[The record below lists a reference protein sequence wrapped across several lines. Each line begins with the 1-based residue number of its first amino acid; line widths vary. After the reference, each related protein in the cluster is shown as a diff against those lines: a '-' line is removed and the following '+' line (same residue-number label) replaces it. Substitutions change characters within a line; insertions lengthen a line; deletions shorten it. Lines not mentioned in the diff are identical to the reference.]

1 VRVESDRDPPEDL
14 LARFGV
20 PSSAEHVWRALMANP
35 GVTGAEISALTGLDD
50 EQVASAIATLAASQL
65 VRTADAP
72 TGAVAIDPTLAVETH
87 IVRAERQL
95 AEQAEELAKLRAQ
108 IPGLAADY
116 ARGRAAA
123 GDQPGFEI
131 VTGLES
137 VRRQLDIAAEAAT
150 DASRSIYY
158 SATLS
163 ALIRA
168 TSTDTAMLRHGVTQ
182 MSIVPSDALEDPRF
196 YAELA
201 QRSRNGE
208 LIRTLPATPTR
219 LLIFGR
225 DIAVLPLDP
234 ADLSLGAMFIRVDGL
249 VDLLIFLFD
258 QLWTTATPLFVPALG
273 ADAPSG
279 RTARV
284 LELLA
289 AGTKDERI
297 ARTIGVGVRTIRRDI
312 ADLKDSLGVA
322 SRAELVGAAI
332 RRGWL

>member
-1 VRVESDRDPPEDL
+1 M

-20 PSSAEHVWRALMANP
+20 SPVAERVWRALIADP
-35 GVTGAEISALTGLDD
+35 ELSTPALGALTDLDDGEVATAISALTEAHLIR
-50 EQVASAIATLAASQL
+50 ASDT
-65 VRTADAP
+65 P
-72 TGAVAIDPTLAVETH
+72 TGVVAIDPTLAVETH
-87 IVRAERQL
+87 IVRAERL
-95 AEQAEELAKLRAQ
+95 LTEQAEELAVLRTQ

-131 VTGLES
+131 VTGLDA
-137 VRRQLDIAAEAAT
+137 VRRQLDMVAEGAV

-158 SATLS
+158 SPTLS
-163 ALIRA
+163 AIRLA

-182 MSIVPSDALEDPRF
+182 MSIVPGAALDDPRF

-201 QRSRNGE
+201 QRSHKGE
-208 LIRTLPATPTR
+208 LIRTLPTTPTR
-219 LLIFGR
+219 LVIFGR

-234 ADLSLGAMFIRVDGL
+234 ADLAIGAMFIRVSGL

-258 QLWTTATPLFVPALG
+258 HLWTTATPLFVPEPG
-273 ADAPSG
+273 AGAPSG

-322 SRAELVGAAI
+322 SRAELVGAAV

>member
-1 VRVESDRDPPEDL
+1 VRVESDRDRPDDI

-20 PSSAEHVWRALMANP
+20 SADAEGVWRALIANP
-35 GVTGAEISALTGLDD
+35 EVDSHAISELTGLGNG
-50 EQVASAIATLAASQL
+50 QVVSLLAELTESQL
-65 VRTADAP
+65 VRPADTP
-72 TGAVAIDPTLAVETH
+72 TGVVAIDPTLAVETH
-87 IVRAERQL
+87 IVRAERRL
-95 AEQAEELAKLRAQ
+95 AEQTEELAELRAQ

-116 ARGRAAA
+116 ARGRALA

-131 VTGLES
+131 VIGLDP
-137 VRRQLDIAAEAAT
+137 VRRQIDIAAEGTA

-163 ALIRA
+163 ALRRA
-168 TSTDTAMLRHGVTQ
+168 TSADESMLRHGVTQ
-182 MSIVPSDALEDPRF
+182 MSIVPGEALDDPQF
-196 YAELA
+196 YAALA
-201 QRSRNGE
+201 QRARNGE
-208 LIRTLPATPTR
+208 LIRTLPTTPTR

-234 ADLSLGAMFIRVDGL
+234 TDLAVGAMFIRVSGL

-258 QLWTTATPLFVPALG
+258 QLWTTATPLFVSEVAASG
-273 ADAPSG
+273 PSG

-297 ARTIGVGVRTIRRDI
+297 ARTVGVGVRTIRRDI
-312 ADLKDSLGVA
+312 ADLKDALGVA

>member
-1 VRVESDRDPPEDL
+1 VESDRDPPEDL

-131 VTGLES
+131 VLDGNE
-137 VRRQLDIAAEAAT
+137 VNRQLYIAAERDLT
-150 DASRSIYY
+150 ESRSIYH
-158 SATLS
+158 SVTLS
-163 ALIRA
+163 ALHR
-168 TSTDTAMLRHGVTQ
+168 SFQTDSEMLARGIQQ
-182 MSIVPSDALEDPRF
+182 MTIVPSDDLDDPEF

-201 QRSRNGE
+201 RRSRNGE
-208 LIRTLPATPTR
+208 LIRTLPSTPTR

-234 ADLSLGAMFIRVDGL
+234 ADLSLGAMFIRLSGL

-258 QLWTTATPLFVPALG
+258 QLWSSATPVFVAEPG
-273 ADAPSG
+273 SGAPSG

-312 ADLKDSLGVA
+312 ADLKESLGVA